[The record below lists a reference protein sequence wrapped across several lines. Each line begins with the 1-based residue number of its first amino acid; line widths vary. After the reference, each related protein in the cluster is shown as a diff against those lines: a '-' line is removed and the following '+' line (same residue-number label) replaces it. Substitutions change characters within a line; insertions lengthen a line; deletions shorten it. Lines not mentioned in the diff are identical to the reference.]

1 MAATI
6 EGYISSPIFPSF
18 WSGWGGDLATGMA
31 NTTDRYKESSNS
43 SSKYHGKILQEIA
56 DMTIGDENSSCNYTD
71 FCCDFDAFKLSQYIS
86 DIISNDTQKNN
97 YHVFSEA
104 LRWYYQEDEKYRN
117 RFNWFLEEVNGK
129 PEFKDLTSKI
139 YSMMTGTGERSIL
152 LPQKAN
158 SPTDEVIRMCCNSL
172 ASYIISMVKN

>member
-1 MAATI
+1 M
-6 EGYISSPIFPSF
+6 
-18 WSGWGGDLATGMA
+18 
-31 NTTDRYKESSNS
+31 
-43 SSKYHGKILQEIA
+43 KIPVAI
-56 DMTIGDENSSCNYTD
+56 D